1 MVRDSQ
7 TTVQRPLGKPLVNV
21 LLIEDNLAEARLIQE
36 VLKGT
41 PRSRFVLSHTK
52 RLGEAIERLNTTAF
66 DIALLDLTL
75 PDSAGL
81 DSLDTLI
88 QEAPTLPI
96 VVLTNTNDDE
106 LAVEAVRHG
115 AQDYLMKRQL
125 NQELLVRSL
134 RYAIERKQTAVALRQ
149 ANEELE
155 ERVQERTA
163 ELETANEQLRQ
174 EVVQRQR
181 IQERLTLAQKAAK
194 IGTFEWHIPSDQIKW
209 GLELEEL
216 GTPTTADSFTSLH
229 TPAAKGGVDQVD
241 KWIWALNPL
250 DRERVEQELYQSVQA
265 GQGFNTE
272 FRVLNDVGDIR
283 WIAIK
288 SSLFS
293 DTAGNPLRLLGI
305 HMDITEKKHLE
316 EQFLRAQRLE
326 SLGTLASGIAHD
338 LNNILT
344 PILLAVQVLPRM
356 MPNLDERVRQRLEIL
371 ENSAHRGVDLVKQI
385 LAFARGVEG
394 KRFSL
399 QVSPLL
405 KEVSKLVRQTLP
417 KSIEI
422 QTDIAPDLWT
432 VSGDATQLHQVFMNL
447 CVNARDAMANG
458 GTLRITARNKL
469 VDEQLAQLH
478 LEAQVGRYV
487 LITTSDTGA
496 GIPPDILH
504 RIFDPFF
511 TTKEIGKGT
520 GLGLSAVLG
529 IVNSHGGFI
538 DVTSEVGSGSQF
550 KIYLPATEEAVPEP
564 IDSLDL
570 LAGHGELILIVDD
583 EPAICDIT
591 QTTLEAYNY
600 RVITAQDGADA
611 IARLAEHKDEVYS
624 VLMDLMM
631 PNMDGLS
638 AIPVMRHISPNLRI
652 IATSGLNSTD
662 AAAQAEKLGFQG
674 FLPKPFAAQE
684 LLQILRTE

>member
-1 MVRDSQ
+1 M
-7 TTVQRPLGKPLVNV
+7 
-21 LLIEDNLAEARLIQE
+21 AEARLIQE

-41 PRSRFVLSHTK
+41 PRSRFVLSHAK
-52 RLGEAIERLNTTAF
+52 RLGEAIERLGADSF
-66 DIALLDLTL
+66 DVALLDLTL
-75 PDSAGL
+75 PDSSGL
-81 DSLDTLI
+81 ESLDRLI
-88 QEAPTLPI
+88 RDAPTLPI
-96 VVLTNTNDDE
+96 VVLTNTNDDD

-115 AQDYLMKRQL
+115 AQDYLMKRQM

-149 ANEELE
+149 ANEALE

-181 IQERLTLAQKAAK
+181 VQERLTLAQKAAK
-194 IGTFEWHIPSDQIKW
+194 MGAFEWDIPSDQIRW
-209 GLELEEL
+209 GVELEKSAAQ
-216 GTPTTADSFTSLH
+216 TTADSLASL
-229 TPAAKGGVDQVD
+229 KSSVSGSFGNYQS
-241 KWIWALNPL
+241 KWIWTL
-250 DRERVEQELYQSVQA
+250 DPNDLERVEQELHQAVQS
-265 GQGFNTE
+265 GQGLNTE
-272 FRVLNDVGDIR
+272 FRISDDAGKVR
-283 WIAIK
+283 WIAIQ
-288 SSLFS
+288 SSLF
-293 DTAGNPLRLLGI
+293 TNVAGHPLRLLGI
-305 HMDITEKKHLE
+305 YMDITEKKHLE

-344 PILLAVQVLPRM
+344 PILLAVQLLPRM
-356 MPNLDERVRQRLEIL
+356 MPHLNEPTRQRLEIL

-405 KEVSKLVRQTLP
+405 KEINKLVRQTLP

-422 QTDIAPDLWT
+422 QADIDPNLWT

-447 CVNARDAMANG
+447 CVNARDAMSNG
-458 GTLRITARNKL
+458 GTLQITAENKL

-487 LITTSDTGA
+487 LITISDTGS

-511 TTKEIGKGT
+511 TTKEVGKGT

-538 DVTSEVGSGSQF
+538 DVVSEVGSGSQF
-550 KIYLPATEEAVPEP
+550 KVYLPATEEAVPKP

-570 LAGHGELILIVDD
+570 LAGHGELVLVVDD
-583 EPAICDIT
+583 EPAICEIT

-611 IARLAEHKDEVYS
+611 IALLAEHKDDVYS

-638 AIPVMRHISPNLRI
+638 AIPVMRRISPNLRI

-684 LLQILRTE
+684 LLQILRSE